1 MASYYPVFLD
11 LSGRRCVIIGGGLI
25 AEGKVRNLLDH
36 TGSITLVSPTATPQL
51 AEWAQQGKIVWRP
64 RKYQPGDLVDAFL
77 AIAATDD
84 TEVNRTIAAEA
95 EAQKVLLNVVD
106 YTPLCV
112 FIAPSV
118 VKRGN
123 VTVAIS
129 TGGASPALAR
139 KLRETLEG
147 SEILD
152 YAELAPLLS
161 RARQEVKS
169 QGLQVSPDRWQH
181 HINIDLIRMVREG
194 REDEALVKLL
204 GGLSSTDGVR

>member
-11 LSGRRCVIIGGGLI
+11 LSGRSCVIIGGGLI

-161 RARQEVKS
+161 KARQEVKS
-169 QGLQVSPDRWQH
+169 QGLQVSPDRWQQ
-181 HINIDLIRMVREG
+181 HINIDLIQMVREG
-194 REDEALVKLL
+194 LEDEALVKLL

>member
-139 KLRETLEG
+139 KLRETLDG